1 MEKMRMT
8 MLLVED
14 NPDDMEFALRA
25 LRENGMDGKVLT
37 AQDGQEALDCLFSAN
52 SDERPR
58 FVLLDLKMPKVDGF
72 EVLRRVRA
80 NQSTHYL
87 PVVILS
93 TSNEDRDVD
102 ESYRLGANS
111 YIQKSM
117 DFFEFTE
124 SIKQIGH
131 YWLELNELPGLC
143 HRT

>member
-72 EVLRRVRA
+72 EVLRRGRA